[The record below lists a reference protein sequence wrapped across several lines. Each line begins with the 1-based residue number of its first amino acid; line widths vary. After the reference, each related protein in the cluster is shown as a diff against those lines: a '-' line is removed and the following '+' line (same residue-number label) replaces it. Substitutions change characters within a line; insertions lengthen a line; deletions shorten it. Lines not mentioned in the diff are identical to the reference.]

1 MTTSS
6 DDESWEKTEAALSA
20 LITGKRRADGANW
33 ADAYSMSKHYLEVRL
48 NNQIWQASSYRQLGT
63 YLYHTVYP
71 YHSGHVQASL
81 PQLLFFQFLAG
92 DLNFIN
98 LSLPEALVA
107 VQRP

>member
-48 NNQIWQASSYRQLGT
+48 SNQNLQASSCRQLGT
-63 YLYHTVYP
+63 YLYHAVHP
-71 YHSGHVQASL
+71 YNSVNVQAIL
-81 PQLLFFQFLAG
+81 TQLFFLQFLAG
-92 DLNFIN
+92 RLNFTY
-98 LSLPEALVA
+98 LSLLQDLVA
-107 VQRP
+107 AQIS